1 MGAPSPRFPLRP
13 LCLLLASFA
22 LVARAEGPAHPPT
35 PPAPIVDDSEALDF
49 GDLGDDLGSAVG
61 DDLVERALAMLDAH
75 QPPHVRQRHWNNGPR
90 AVPKARGTAQARA
103 QALGIG
109 GHLTTKRMLWTPPA
123 DELLH
128 AVPGARP
135 KSLLW
140 PVVGGKWGRGFGFTR
155 KARPE
160 LRHNGIDIGAKAGT
174 PVRAAADGLV
184 IYSDNSLSLLGNCVM
199 ILHPGGLTT
208 LYAHNSR
215 TTVQPGWYV
224 KRGERIAL
232 VGQTGA
238 AWGPHLHFE
247 LRDNGRWRDPEPL
260 IVGYRDPSLSGP
272 LVEIPGTTNA
282 AVQKDSEPAAKPAAV
297 AKPEPEPVAK
307 AEPVAKPEP
316 VAKAE
321 PVAKPEPETVTKPE
335 PETAPPPQLAA
346 KPAPQPTE
354 NAVADS
360 APAPPLPFELGSL
373 RVTRRLLRGELRPVL
388 PDEQAIGRRFS
399 NLLRP
404 VRGASVQRPFEARKH
419 AALSLQ
425 GLPTAPVRAAADGV
439 VVYAGQGLGQ
449 GHTLVVL
456 HRSGWLTVY
465 GGVSEDAAAE
475 VGARVL
481 RGEWIARTDGDSAL
495 RFEWIVDGKP
505 VDPAP
510 ALVGE

>member
-1 MGAPSPRFPLRP
+1 MGAHSPRIPLRP
-13 LCLLLASFA
+13 LCLVLASFT
-22 LVARAEGPAHPPT
+22 LVARAEGPARPLT
-35 PPAPIVDDSEALDF
+35 PAAPVPDDDDAHAPY
-49 GDLGDDLGSAVG
+49 GDLD

-75 QPPHVRQRHWNNGPR
+75 PQRPRVRRRHWDNGPR
-90 AVPKARGTAQARA
+90 AVPKARGSAQARA

-109 GHLTTKRMLWTPPA
+109 GHFTTKRLLWTPPA

-128 AVPGARP
+128 AVPGPRP

-140 PVVGGKWGRGFGFTR
+140 PVVGGKWGRGFGYTR

-160 LRHNGIDIGAKAGT
+160 LRHNGIDIGAKEGT

-184 IYSDNSLSLLGNCVM
+184 IYSDNTLSLLGNAVM

-208 LYAHNSR
+208 LYAHNAR

-272 LVEIPGTTNA
+272 LVEIPGTTSTA
-282 AVQKDSEPAAKPAAV
+282 ARSEPALPKATEPEPKTKASERAEPV
-297 AKPEPEPVAK
+297 RPSEPEPEP
-307 AEPVAKPEP
+307 
-316 VAKAE
+316 
-321 PVAKPEPETVTKPE
+321 EPEQ
-335 PETAPPPQLAA
+335 APT
-346 KPAPQPTE
+346 PAPAE
-354 NAVADS
+354 ASVADS

-373 RVTRRLLRGELRPVL
+373 RVTRRLLRGELRPTL

-404 VRGASVQRPFEARKH
+404 VRGASVRRAFDARRH

-425 GLPTAPVRAAADGV
+425 GLPAAPVRAAADGV
-439 VVYAGQGLGQ
+439 VVYAGQGLGE
-449 GHTLVVL
+449 GHTLVLL

-465 GGVSEDAAAE
+465 GGVAEDAAAE

-481 RGEWIARTDGDSAL
+481 RGEWIARTAGDSAL
-495 RFEWIVDGKP
+495 RFEWIVDGKAA
-505 VDPAP
+505 DAAP
-510 ALVGE
+510 LLVGE

>member
-1 MGAPSPRFPLRP
+1 MGAPSARFPLRP

-22 LVARAEGPAHPPT
+22 LVARAEGPT
-35 PPAPIVDDSEALDF
+35 PPAPAADDGEALDF
-49 GDLGDDLGSAVG
+49 GDLGEELGAAVG

-75 QPPHVRQRHWNNGPR
+75 QPPRVRQRHWNNGPR

-103 QALGIG
+103 EALGIG

-160 LRHNGIDIGAKAGT
+160 LRHNGIDIGAKEGT

-184 IYSDNSLSLLGNCVM
+184 IYSDNTLSLLGNCVM
-199 ILHPGGLTT
+199 ILHPGGFTT

-272 LVEIPGTTNA
+272 LVEIPGASTA
-282 AVQKDSEPAAKPAAV
+282 AVQKDPEPAAKPAAAAKHEPV
-297 AKPEPEPVAK
+297 DKPEPAPVPEPVAK
-307 AEPVAKPEP
+307 REPEP
-316 VAKAE
+316 AAVPE
-321 PVAKPEPETVTKPE
+321 SEPEP
-335 PETAPPPQLAA
+335 AA
-346 KPAPQPTE
+346 KPIPQPAE
-354 NAVADS
+354 IAVADS

-373 RVTRRLLRGELRPVL
+373 RVTRRLLRGELRPAL

-404 VRGASVQRPFEARKH
+404 VRGGAVQHAFEARKH
-419 AALSLQ
+419 PTLSLQ
-425 GLPTAPVRAAADGV
+425 GAPSAPVRAAADGV

-449 GHTLVVL
+449 GHTLVIL

-495 RFEWIVDGKP
+495 RFEWIVDGRP
-505 VDPAP
+505 ADPGP